1 MHLSGKT
8 PIGTRNTTF
17 NLNGEAFKVLQDGE
31 FDLFLGKPVGFHTVS
46 SQKELARLMG
56 IADRILEAKLA
67 PWQRL
72 DAMKTFFYPSLGFQM
87 RTAQFKKSDWTK
99 LDNYIRAK
107 LKKTLNVSQEASN
120 DYIYGPTKK
129 GCIGIPVA
137 ADDSDYYQIDN
148 AFKLLTSADSRTSE
162 LAVGELQ
169 TTVQKRLKRNVDHQ
183 DCALFLTGENEGEFR
198 NNTNALSNAWTV
210 ARKASSRNNVGWTF
224 DNFKPALKIEETT
237 LHASQ
242 RHQVMKTLRNKKRE
256 AYHERLCELPS
267 QGKVMECVAVDK
279 ASSHFLRSG
288 QYTRF
293 ADWRFINKARLN
305 LLPINANRHDPGN
318 KACRRC
324 GYEKET
330 LPHVINHCMRYSQL
344 YTRRHNAVVNRVKK
358 AAQSKYTVLAEN
370 EAVVGTLRP
379 DLVIVRNGSATVIDV
394 TIPFEN
400 RLEALAEARRV
411 KCEKYQ
417 PLAEALS
424 TRSTNVSVEAFVVGS
439 LGSWDKGNDTLM
451 KMLCSRRYLSIF
463 NKLCVSDVIRY
474 SRDIY
479 VEHITRM
486 RQ

>member
-1 MHLSGKT
+1 
-8 PIGTRNTTF
+8 
-17 NLNGEAFKVLQDGE
+17 
-31 FDLFLGKPVGFHTVS
+31 
-46 SQKELARLMG
+46 
-56 IADRILEAKLA
+56 
-67 PWQRL
+67 
-72 DAMKTFFYPSLGFQM
+72 
-87 RTAQFKKSDWTK
+87 
-99 LDNYIRAK
+99 
-107 LKKTLNVSQEASN
+107 
-120 DYIYGPTKK
+120 
-129 GCIGIPVA
+129 
-137 ADDSDYYQIDN
+137 
-148 AFKLLTSADSRTSE
+148 
-162 LAVGELQ
+162 
-169 TTVQKRLKRNVDHQ
+169 
-183 DCALFLTGENEGEFR
+183 
-198 NNTNALSNAWTV
+198 
-210 ARKASSRNNVGWTF
+210 
-224 DNFKPALKIEETT
+224 
-237 LHASQ
+237 
-242 RHQVMKTLRNKKRE
+242 
-256 AYHERLCELPS
+256 
-267 QGKVMECVAVDK
+267 MECVAADK

-293 ADWRFINKARLN
+293 ADWRFINRARLN
-305 LLPINANRHDPGN
+305 LLPLNANRHDPGN

-424 TRSTNVSVEAFVVGS
+424 TKFTNVSVEALVVGS
-439 LGSWDKGNDTLM
+439 LGSWDKGNDMLM
-451 KMLCSRRYLSIF
+451 KMMCSRSYLSIF
-463 NKLCVSDVIRY
+463 KKLCVSDVIRY

-479 VEHITRM
+479 VEHITGI